1 MIYRARD
8 VTLRSKEK
16 DLGDSVISLSNNG
29 DCLLMDENGMNIKG
43 CLNRA
48 KVEWMQKAGF
58 VVSGFEDAGSDKQ
71 GRSKYL
77 YKEWYFAY
85 KE

>member
-1 MIYRARD
+1 MIFRARD
-8 VTLRSKEK
+8 ITLRSKEK
-16 DLGDSVISLSNNG
+16 DLGDSVISLSDNG
-29 DCLLMDENGMNIKG
+29 DCLLMDDKGLKIKG
-43 CLNRA
+43 RLDRA

-58 VVSGFEDAGSDKQ
+58 VVSGFEEVGSDKQ

-77 YKEWYFAY
+77 YKEWYFEY